1 MGEISYCSDSHGD
14 SQAPEFEISTD
25 LADFLQILS
34 TTFWGPKEYF
44 WETILYN
51 MVEPN
56 FTDVLRLRVTLCLK
70 NMFRLKTV
78 VRFLILWNVRN
89 LMEIS
94 HYYFVRQISQFWVK
108 FGTAYSEGLIIKF
121 NEVFIPMHIIGSV
134 SLRPPPLKLPYCVC
148 KLTNM

>member
-1 MGEISYCSDSHGD
+1 MGEMSYCSDSHGD
-14 SQAPEFEISTD
+14 SQARGIWIKHRSCRFSSNFIYNS
-25 LADFLQILS
+25 LGKHF
-34 TTFWGPKEYF
+34 TFWGPKEYF

-56 FTDVLRLRVTLCLK
+56 FTDVLRLRVTLCLQ
-70 NMFRLKTV
+70 NMFRLETV
-78 VRFLILWNVRN
+78 VRC

-94 HYYFVRQISQFWVK
+94 HYCFVRQISQFWVK